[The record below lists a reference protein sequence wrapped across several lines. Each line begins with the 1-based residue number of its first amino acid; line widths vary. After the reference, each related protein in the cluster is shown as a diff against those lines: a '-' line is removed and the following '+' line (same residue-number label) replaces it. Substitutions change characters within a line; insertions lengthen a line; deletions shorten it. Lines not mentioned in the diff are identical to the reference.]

1 MQINIDYIN
10 ADSIK
15 KAISC
20 SDLEAAIKATEMREK
35 LLVENKSFAFETVLS
50 TDRNIELLK
59 RAKEK
64 DYFIKSYFIMT
75 NDVSIN
81 ISRVVQRVAKGGHGV
96 PVEKIL
102 SRYDKS
108 MNNLKQLIS
117 ISDICNVYDNSN
129 ANIKRIFKKRKEY
142 NYYNETKYW
151 TKEKIINLTGVNNII
166 VKELNNF
173 K

>member
-1 MQINIDYIN
+1 
-10 ADSIK
+10 
-15 KAISC
+15 
-20 SDLEAAIKATEMREK
+20 
-35 LLVENKSFAFETVLS
+35 
-50 TDRNIELLK
+50 
-59 RAKEK
+59 
-64 DYFIKSYFIMT
+64 MT

-81 ISRVVQRVAKGGHGV
+81 VSRVIQRVAKGGHGV

-108 MNNLKQLIS
+108 MSNLKQLII

-151 TKEKIINLTGVNNII
+151 TKEKIINLTGVTNMIM
-166 VKELNNF
+166 KELNNF
-173 K
+173 